1 MIFKLHRDSD
11 RGPKFIVRDSDS
23 QGGVNMHRRR
33 SFGDNRARGTK
44 QDCLANSILKEVYFS
59 KYHSQSRV
67 ASSLLRKI
75 T

>member
-23 QGGVNMHRRR
+23 RGGVTMHCRRY
-33 SFGDNRARGTK
+33 FGASCARGTE
-44 QDCLANSILKEVYFS
+44 QDFLANSILKEVYFS

-67 ASSLLRKI
+67 ASRLLRKI